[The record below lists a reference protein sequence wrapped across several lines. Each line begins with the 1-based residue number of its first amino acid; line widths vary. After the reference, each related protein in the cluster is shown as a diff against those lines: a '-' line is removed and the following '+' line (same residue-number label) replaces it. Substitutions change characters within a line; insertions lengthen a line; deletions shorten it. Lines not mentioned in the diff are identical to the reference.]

1 MEFFTPKAYSLDDF
15 ITEQDNDDI
24 CNVISFDSDEPDEAI
39 QESMVSEEL
48 SDEEVC
54 DEEVDEEEVDWEDL
68 ECLEHNS
75 DDDFEILPENC
86 FWNNPE
92 MCAQIRREYNMSAYR
107 YEPGSIYDA
116 TYDSDSESEYVL
128 DPVIDPALV
137 PVLERVLDPVL
148 VPVLERIL
156 DPVLAPIL
164 DPVLEYVL
172 EPILASRPHANI
184 TSVGVSL
191 SSNHHM
197 RHHPSNA
204 AIRRGFV
211 TSFERLTGLL
221 NHLRYR
227 F

>member
-39 QESMVSEEL
+39 QESMVSEEV
-48 SDEEVC
+48 S
-54 DEEVDEEEVDWEDL
+54 DEEVDEEEVDWENL

-107 YEPGSIYDA
+107 HDLVWNPGSIYDT
-116 TYDSDSESEYVL
+116 TYDSDSEYEYVL
-128 DPVIDPALV
+128 DPIIDPAIV
-137 PVLERVLDPVL
+137 PVLERVLDPAL

-156 DPVLAPIL
+156 DPVLAPFL
-164 DPVLEYVL
+164 DPVIEYVL
-172 EPILASRPHANI
+172 EPISAFRPYVNT
-184 TSVGVSL
+184 TSVGASL

-197 RHHPSNA
+197 RHHLSNA